1 MDEPGP
7 PSLGWMLLTGPR
19 STLTHQTISM
29 ETPIAPISGDQSGL
43 TRHMRLRSATAL
55 VIANMI
61 GAGIFT
67 TTGFQAADL
76 RNPLFIFVLWVIGG
90 TLALLGALCYAELGA
105 MMPRA
110 GAEYVYLRET
120 YGPAAGFMS
129 AFVSLVAGFS
139 APIAAALKSFVIY
152 AGHFFPFLADDPT
165 FGGMAVVDLI
175 AVGLV
180 WLLVGIHLRA
190 VRSGTGFNDFMTV
203 FKVGGIVVII
213 LAAASIG
220 RGDVSNL
227 VTASP
232 SFQEL
237 SRNDT
242 LAAFGT
248 SLIFVMFCFS
258 GWNAAAYVASEME
271 HPQRDLPRALLVG
284 TATVLALYL
293 GLNTVYFYGAGVD
306 ELAGQVEVGLVASR
320 SLFGPTGV
328 SMVTIVLCASILAS
342 ASAMTLVGPRVYYAL
357 GKDFKPYAFLA
368 RTRQTGAPAVALIIQ
383 GIVTSIIIV
392 SGRVDQ
398 IQQYAGFTLT
408 LFASLAVSC
417 VIVLRV
423 RRPEVA
429 RPFRTWGYPL
439 SPILFLGVSAWM
451 MYWAFQGRPLEST
464 LSFVTVLVGGLI
476 FALFVRRGSASGS

>member
-1 MDEPGP
+1 
-7 PSLGWMLLTGPR
+7 
-19 STLTHQTISM
+19 
-29 ETPIAPISGDQSGL
+29 
-43 TRHMRLRSATAL
+43 MRLRSATAL

-76 RNPLFIFVLWVIGG
+76 RHPLIIFVLWVIGG

-105 MMPRA
+105 MMPKA

-120 YGPAAGFMS
+120 YGPAFGFMS
-129 AFVSLVAGFS
+129 AFVSLIAGFS
-139 APIAAALKSFVIY
+139 APIAAATKSFVIY
-152 AGHFFPFLADDPT
+152 VSHFFPFLAEDPT
-165 FGGMAVVDLI
+165 LGGVVSVVDLI

-180 WLLVGIHLRA
+180 WLLVAIHVRA

-203 FKVGGIVVII
+203 FKVAGIAAII

-220 RGDVSNL
+220 RGDASNL
-227 VTASP
+227 VTVSP

-237 SRNDT
+237 RSTDT
-242 LAAFGT
+242 LAAMGT
-248 SLIFVMFCFS
+248 SLIFVMFCFA

-271 HPQRDLPRALLVG
+271 NPQRDLPRALLLG
-284 TATVLALYL
+284 TTTVLLLYL
-293 GLNTVYFYGAGVD
+293 GLNAVYFYGADVD

-320 SLFGPTGV
+320 TLFGPSGV
-328 SMVTIVLCASILAS
+328 SMVTVVLCASILAS

-357 GKDFKPYAFLA
+357 GKDFPAFAFLS
-368 RTRQTGAPAVALIIQ
+368 RTRSTGAPAIALIIQ
-383 GIVTSIIIV
+383 GVVTSVIIL

-398 IQQYAGFTLT
+398 IQQFSGFTLS

-423 RRPEVA
+423 RSPELE
-429 RPFRTWGYPL
+429 RPFKAWGYPV
-439 SPILFLGVSAWM
+439 SPIFFLAVSGWM
-451 MYWAFQGRPLEST
+451 MFWAFRGRPVEST
-464 LSFVTVLVGGLI
+464 LSLLTVLVGGLLFAI
-476 FALFVRRGSASGS
+476 FVGKGKRGRA

>member
-1 MDEPGP
+1 
-7 PSLGWMLLTGPR
+7 
-19 STLTHQTISM
+19 
-29 ETPIAPISGDQSGL
+29 
-43 TRHMRLRSATAL
+43 
-55 VIANMI
+55 
-61 GAGIFT
+61 
-67 TTGFQAADL
+67 
-76 RNPLFIFVLWVIGG
+76 
-90 TLALLGALCYAELGA
+90 
-105 MMPRA
+105 MPRA
-110 GAEYVYLRET
+110 GGEYVYLRET

-152 AGHFFPFLADDPT
+152 AAHFFPFLAEDASVR
-165 FGGMAVVDLI
+165 GIVSVVDLVAI
-175 AVGLV
+175 GLV

-203 FKVGGIVVII
+203 FKVAGIVAII

-227 VTASP
+227 VTVSP
-232 SFQEL
+232 SFQDL
-237 SRNDT
+237 SQTDT

-258 GWNAAAYVASEME
+258 GWNAAAYVASEMDY
-271 HPQRDLPRALLVG
+271 PQRDLPRALLFG
-284 TATVLALYL
+284 TATVLILYL
-293 GLNTVYFYGAGVD
+293 GLNAVYFYGASVD
-306 ELAGQVEVGLVASR
+306 ELAGEVEVGLVASR
-320 SLFGPTGV
+320 SLFGSTGV
-328 SMVTIVLCASILAS
+328 SMVTVVLCASILAS
-342 ASAMTLVGPRVYYAL
+342 ASAMTLVGPRVYYAM
-357 GKDFKPYAFLA
+357 GKDFKPFAFLS
-368 RTRQTGAPAVALIIQ
+368 RTRETGAPAVALIIQ

-423 RRPEVA
+423 RRPEIA
-429 RPFRTWGYPL
+429 RPFRAWGYPL

-451 MYWAFQGRPLEST
+451 MFWAFQGRPLEST
-464 LSFVTVLVGGLI
+464 LSFVTVLAGGLI
-476 FALFVRRGSASGS
+476 FAIFARLGTASKS

>member
-1 MDEPGP
+1 
-7 PSLGWMLLTGPR
+7 
-19 STLTHQTISM
+19 
-29 ETPIAPISGDQSGL
+29 
-43 TRHMRLRSATAL
+43 MRLRSATAL

-76 RNPLFIFVLWVIGG
+76 RHPLIIFVLWVIGG

-105 MMPRA
+105 MMPKA

-120 YGPAAGFMS
+120 YGPAFGFMS
-129 AFVSLVAGFS
+129 AFVSLIAGFS
-139 APIAAALKSFVIY
+139 APIAAATKSFVIY
-152 AGHFFPFLADDPT
+152 VSHFFPFLAEDPT
-165 FGGMAVVDLI
+165 LGGVVSVVDLI

-180 WLLVGIHLRA
+180 WLLVAIHVRA

-203 FKVGGIVVII
+203 FKVAGIAAII

-220 RGDVSNL
+220 RGDALNL
-227 VTASP
+227 VTVSP

-237 SRNDT
+237 SSTDT
-242 LAAFGT
+242 LAAMGT
-248 SLIFVMFCFS
+248 SLIFVMFCFA

-271 HPQRDLPRALLVG
+271 NPQRDLPRALLLG
-284 TATVLALYL
+284 TTTVLLLYL
-293 GLNTVYFYGAGVD
+293 GLNAVYFYGADVD

-320 SLFGPTGV
+320 TLFGPSGV
-328 SMVTIVLCASILAS
+328 SMVTVVLCASILAS

-357 GKDFKPYAFLA
+357 GKDFPAFAFLS
-368 RTRQTGAPAVALIIQ
+368 RTRSTGAPAIALIIQ
-383 GIVTSIIIV
+383 GVVTSVIIL

-398 IQQYAGFTLT
+398 IQQFSGFTLS

-423 RRPEVA
+423 RSPELE
-429 RPFRTWGYPL
+429 RPFKAWGYPV
-439 SPILFLGVSAWM
+439 SPILFLAVSGWM
-451 MYWAFQGRPLEST
+451 MFWAFRGRPVEST
-464 LSFVTVLVGGLI
+464 LSLLTVLVGGLLFAI
-476 FALFVRRGSASGS
+476 FVGKGKRGRA

>member
-1 MDEPGP
+1 
-7 PSLGWMLLTGPR
+7 
-19 STLTHQTISM
+19 
-29 ETPIAPISGDQSGL
+29 
-43 TRHMRLRSATAL
+43 MRLRSATAL

-67 TTGFQAADL
+67 TTGFLAADL
-76 RNPLFIFVLWVIGG
+76 RHPLLIFVLWAIGG
-90 TLALLGALCYAELGA
+90 SLALLGALCYAELGA

-110 GAEYVYLRET
+110 GAEYVYLRES
-120 YGPAAGFMS
+120 YGPAVGFMS
-129 AFVSLVAGFS
+129 AFVSLMAGFS

-152 AGHFFPFLADDPT
+152 VGHFFPSLAEDAT
-165 FGGMAVVDLI
+165 VGGVVAVVDLV

-180 WLLVGIHLRA
+180 WLLVGIHMRA

-203 FKVGGIVVII
+203 FKVGGIVLII

-220 RGDVSNL
+220 SGDVSNL
-227 VTASP
+227 TTVSP

-237 SRNDT
+237 SQTDT

-271 HPQRDLPRALLVG
+271 YPQRDLPRALLLG
-284 TATVLALYL
+284 TTTVLILYL
-293 GLNTVYFYGAGVD
+293 GLNAVYFYGASVD

-328 SMVTIVLCASILAS
+328 TMVTVVLCASILAS
-342 ASAMTLVGPRVYYAL
+342 ASAMTLIGPRVYYAL
-357 GKDFKPYAFLA
+357 GKDFKAFSFLS
-368 RTRQTGAPAVALIIQ
+368 RTRETGAPAVALIIQ
-383 GIVTSIIIV
+383 GIVTTVIIF

-398 IQQYAGFTLT
+398 IQQYSGFTLT

-417 VIVLRV
+417 VIVLRF
-423 RRPEVA
+423 RRPESA
-429 RPFRTWGYPL
+429 RPFRAWGYPI
-439 SPILFLGVSAWM
+439 SPLLFLGVSGWM

-464 LSFVTVLVGGLI
+464 LSFATVLVGGLI
-476 FALFVRRGSASGS
+476 FALFRIFSAKSRVE